1 MKEQVDSMPES
12 ATAPEQCLKLVS
24 IYVPEDHPLLQLKRA
39 LDWEAIRAVMVKH
52 WGKAGKNV
60 DGGPG
65 LPWPVDLYVPL
76 VVLLLVKVYHSR
88 QMEEYLRENVVA
100 RLFLGMEHQ
109 LEAHIRDHA
118 NIARAVEALGAEGI
132 AEVNQLVVKQSQTL
146 GFSSTEVLSSDTTVQ
161 EPAMGYPNEPG
172 ILKGLAER
180 CERAL
185 RKLQKR
191 GVEGAAEAIEKTKEI
206 YRLVKEHH
214 LFAKG
219 KEAKDELLGGM
230 MTCTRELMGQAEQII
245 KQLGELCGRVV
256 ASATGKLKEMGEV
269 AALLLPQIEQWIK
282 TGMVAKGKIIHA
294 GLREARAIV
303 KRYGGKKV
311 RFGYKWLI
319 HRLKGGYIFGRRVEA
334 TADERQ
340 MPLESLKDYR
350 EVFGQEQ
357 TPKMSVYDRGGSTP
371 KTIQKLREEGVS
383 KVGIPPRGKAAWP
396 VDVED
401 QMKVKSERGKTEGSI
416 GTLKSKKYG
425 LSHRQERTTETQSAA
440 GQRSICSLN
449 LNLLMRDL
457 SRAAKAAEASQ
468 A

>member
-1 MKEQVDSMPES
+1 MKEQTDSMPES
-12 ATAPEQCLKLVS
+12 AAAPEPCLQLVS
-24 IYVPEDHPLLQLKRA
+24 IYVSDDHPLLQLKRA
-39 LDWEAIRAVMVKH
+39 LDWEAIREVMIKH
-52 WGKAGKNV
+52 WRQAGKNV

-65 LPWPVDLYVPL
+65 LPWPVELYVPL

-88 QMEEYLRENVVA
+88 QMEEYVRENVVA
-100 RLFLGMEHQ
+100 RLFMGLEHQ
-109 LEAHIRDHA
+109 LEGSVRDHA
-118 NIARAVEALGAEGI
+118 NIARAVEALGVAGI
-132 AEVNQLVVKQSQTL
+132 AEVNQLIVKQAQAL
-146 GFSSTEVLSSDTTVQ
+146 GFSSSEVLSSDTTVQ
-161 EPAMGYPNEPG
+161 EPQIGYPNEPG

-180 CERAL
+180 CARAL

-191 GVEGAAEAIEKTKEI
+191 GVEGAAEALEKTKEI

-214 LFAKG
+214 LFAAG
-219 KEAKDELLGGM
+219 KEAKEKLLEQM
-230 MTCTRELMGQAEQII
+230 MRRTRELMAQAKQII
-245 KQLGELCGRVV
+245 KQIGETGGRVV
-256 ASATGKLKEMGEV
+256 ASARGKLKEMGEV
-269 AALLLPQIEQWIK
+269 AARLLPQIEQWLR
-282 TGMVAKGKIIHA
+282 TGVVAKGKIIHA

-303 KRYGGKKV
+303 KRGGGKKV

-319 HRLKGGYIFGRRVEA
+319 HRLAGGYLFGKRVGA
-334 TADERQ
+334 TDDERQ

-350 EVFGQEQ
+350 AVFGPGQ
-357 TPKMSVYDRGGSTP
+357 TPQMSIYDRGGSAP

-396 VDVED
+396 VEAED
-401 QMKVKSERGKTEGSI
+401 QVKVKSERGKTEGSI

-457 SRAAKAAEASQ
+457 SRAAKAASAAQ

>member
-1 MKEQVDSMPES
+1 MKEQKDSMPET
-12 ATAPEQCLKLVS
+12 AAAPEPCLKLVS
-24 IYVPEDHPLLQLKRA
+24 IYVSDDHPLLQLKRA
-39 LDWEAIRAVMVKH
+39 LDWEAIREVMIKH
-52 WGKAGKNV
+52 WRKAGKNV

-88 QMEEYLRENVVA
+88 QMEEYLRENIVA
-100 RLFLGMEHQ
+100 RLFMGLEDQ
-109 LEAHIRDHA
+109 LEGHVRDHA
-118 NIARAVEALGAEGI
+118 NIARAVEALCADGI
-132 AEVNQLVVKQSQTL
+132 AEVNQLIVKQAQAVSL
-146 GFSSTEVLSSDTTVQ
+146 SSIEVLSSDTTVQ
-161 EPAMGYPNEPG
+161 EPLIGYPNEPG

-185 RKLQKR
+185 RKLLKR
-191 GVEGAAEAIEKTKEI
+191 GVEGTAEAIEKAKEI
-206 YRLVKEHH
+206 YRSVKEHH

-219 KEAKDELLGGM
+219 KEAKDELLERM
-230 MTCTRELMGQAEQII
+230 MKQTRELIAQTERII
-245 KQLGELCGRVV
+245 KQIGELGGRVV
-256 ASATGKLKEMGEV
+256 ASATGKLKQMGEV
-269 AALLLPQIEQWIK
+269 AVMLLPQIEQWMK
-282 TGMVAKGKIIHA
+282 TGEVAKGKIIHA

-311 RFGYKWLI
+311 RFGFKWLI
-319 HRLKGGYIFGRRVEA
+319 HRLKGGYLFGHRVEA

-357 TPKMSVYDRGGSTP
+357 TPEMSVYDRGGSTP
-371 KTIQKLREEGVS
+371 KTIQKLREAGVS

-396 VDVED
+396 VEAED

-457 SRAAKAAEASQ
+457 SRATKAAGVAQ

>member
-1 MKEQVDSMPES
+1 MKEQKDSMPRI
-12 ATAPEQCLKLVS
+12 AAAPESCLKLVS
-24 IYVPEDHPLLQLKRA
+24 IYVSDNHPLLQLKRA

-52 WGKAGKNV
+52 WRKAGKNV

-65 LPWPVDLYVPL
+65 LPWPVELYVPL

-88 QMEEYLRENVVA
+88 QMEEHLRENVVA
-100 RLFLGMEHQ
+100 RLFMGLEQQ
-109 LEAHIRDHA
+109 LEAQIRDHA
-118 NIARAVEALGAEGI
+118 NIARAVEALGVAGI
-132 AEVNQLVVKQSQTL
+132 AEVNQLIVKQVQAL
-146 GFSSTEVLSSDTTVQ
+146 GLSSTEVLSSDTTVQ
-161 EPAMGYPNEPG
+161 EPAIGYPNEPG

-185 RKLQKR
+185 RKLHKR
-191 GVEGAAEAIEKTKEI
+191 GAQGAAEAIEKAKEI

-214 LFAKG
+214 LFARG
-219 KEAKDELLGGM
+219 KEAKDELLEQM
-230 MTCTRELMGQAEQII
+230 IAQTRELIAQAEQVI
-245 KQLGELCGRVV
+245 KQIGRLGGRVA
-256 ASATGKLKEMGEV
+256 ASARSKLREMSEV
-269 AALLLPQIEQWIK
+269 AKMLLPQIEQWMK
-282 TGMVAKGKIIHA
+282 TGLVAKGKIIHA

-319 HRLKGGYIFGRRVEA
+319 HRLKGGYLFGKRVEA

-340 MPLESLKDYR
+340 MPLESLNDYR
-350 EVFGQEQ
+350 EVFGLEQ
-357 TPKMSVYDRGGSTP
+357 TPEMSVYDRGGSTP

-396 VDVED
+396 VEAED
-401 QMKVKSERGKTEGSI
+401 QLKVKSERGKTEGSI

-425 LSHRQERTTETQSAA
+425 LSHRQERRTETQSAA

-457 SRAAKAAEASQ
+457 SRARKAAGAAQ
-468 A
+468 V